1 LNYSV
6 KRVSL
11 SYVGKR
17 LIRSWQLYV
26 ALLLGVV
33 LASTFFAGI
42 NVGADT
48 AAKQALDQAL
58 SQTQVDMTVSTGSFR
73 GKAAYGVISSKN
85 VTDILQRINSVDDV
99 ANSEVQSSI
108 FDFSSFV
115 TRNFTCPSR
124 IIGITEKSR
133 VYDGWI
139 GGKPNITE
147 NQVYVWAG
155 SRDASKLQV
164 GDVLQINVTA
174 TSFDMNTTQSTL
186 LSFLCNLTV
195 GGFAQLTDEA
205 LSLVSGGYDIWI
217 SSPGGQIVVS
227 SQSQSLDLNIMIADW
242 EKTFASLL
250 DRIYEFSPA
259 YSNPV
264 GTEILIYLNRAGL
277 VFPWDIGGSL
287 SRVKAVEDQITERLT
302 IYNLQP
308 TNNLG
313 MILDNFQYTAT
324 KMRVLFITASV
335 PVFFVAWYMGSTVSD
350 VSVNLRRREIGLLL
364 TKGFS
369 KRQLLG
375 IFLTE
380 AILIGLVGGFIGIA
394 LGFVLNPIFVTAAGG
409 TFIGSPYAA
418 WDTLFLTVA
427 FAILITVLSTFQ
439 SARKAQN
446 IAAIDAL
453 RQYMYVEETKPYKRI
468 WPVAALALG
477 TFKMIILLIGVNMF
491 VEMQNAARA
500 GSMLISILAGLAF
513 ILDSLLTAP
522 IGPWLFAWGL
532 TKLLVRGSVKFQ
544 ELTSR
549 AFKFL
554 GDLGSLATKNVQRN
568 PARSAAVA
576 FLVTLIVAYS
586 FQITGTL
593 ASQQD
598 FTARNILF
606 EVGSDV
612 SVRLSGGRFAGQAQS
627 GFNVTAIV
635 EEIERN
641 QSDFIAS
648 TTVEYLFMAS
658 VSNHYFTVKAVDSES
673 WLATAYYE
681 NQWFTGRDAQTSI
694 GLLKTSNETI
704 VLERSYA
711 LIFNKNL
718 DDYIAMSIAP
728 DTKELKIVGF
738 FGNEPPLTQ
747 GPYIFG
753 QGTISVP
760 SINYWSYVPYDLL
773 KTMSAEFGYNEA
785 RILIKLKEGASG
797 GEVADKIRGLNL
809 NISTVDSVEER
820 LDKEESDII
829 STGQLNVLRLGV
841 IFAVLASSVGTALV
855 TLVSLREREREASIM
870 CVRGLSFKQLS
881 TMLLAENIAI
891 IAFAALL
898 GTLIGFAVVRGTI
911 ISSNAS
917 GYLVTQNMV
926 FPPDITLLLLFS
938 FVLIFASTI
947 LPVIFMSK
955 RFSSRLER
963 IVRQV

>member
-1 LNYSV
+1 LST
-6 KRVSL
+6 
-11 SYVGKR
+11 SYVAKR
-17 LIRSWQLYV
+17 LIRSWQLYI

-58 SQTQVDMTVSTGSFR
+58 SQTQVDMTISTDSFR
-73 GKAAYGVISSKN
+73 GKTAYGAISSKN
-85 VTDILQRINSVDDV
+85 VTDILQRINSVDNV
-99 ANSEVQSSI
+99 ADSEAQSSM
-108 FDFSSFV
+108 FDFSLFAN
-115 TRNFTCPSR
+115 RNFTSPSR

-155 SRDASKLQV
+155 SKDASKLQV
-164 GDVLQINVTA
+164 GDLLQINVTA
-174 TSFDMNTTQSTL
+174 TSFDPNTTQVTS
-186 LSFLCNLTV
+186 LSFLWNLTV
-195 GGFAQLTDEA
+195 GGFAQLEDEA
-205 LSLVSGGYDIWI
+205 LSLVSGGYGVWI
-217 SSPGGQIVVS
+217 TSTGGQIVVS
-227 SQSQSLDLNIMIADW
+227 PRSQSIEQNIMIADW
-242 EKTFASLL
+242 KKTFANLL
-250 DRIYEFSPA
+250 DRIYDFSPA
-259 YSNPV
+259 YHNPV

-277 VFPWDIGGSL
+277 VFPWDIVGSF
-287 SRVKAVEDQITERLT
+287 SRVKTVEDQIKERLA
-302 IYNLQP
+302 IFNLQP

-313 MILDNFQYTAT
+313 MILSSFQSTAIN
-324 KMRVLFITASV
+324 MRILFITVSV

-369 KRQLLG
+369 KGQLLG

-394 LGFVLNPIFVTAAGG
+394 LGFVLNPIFIAAAGG
-409 TFIGSPYAA
+409 TFTGSPYAA

-427 FAILITVLSTFQ
+427 FAIMITVLSTFQ
-439 SARKAQN
+439 SARKAQS
-446 IAAIDAL
+446 IATIDAL
-453 RQYMYVEETKPYKRI
+453 RQYRYVEETKPYKRI
-468 WPVAALALG
+468 WPVAAFALG
-477 TFKMIILLIGVNMF
+477 TYKMIILLVGVNMF

-513 ILDSLLTAP
+513 ILDSLLTPP

-532 TKLLVRGSVKFQ
+532 TKLLIRGSVKFQ

-593 ASQQD
+593 ASERD

-606 EVGSDV
+606 EIGSDV
-612 SVRLSGGRFAGQAQS
+612 SVRLSGGRSSGQTQS
-627 GFNVTAIV
+627 GFNVTAIL

-641 QSDFIAS
+641 QSGSIAS
-648 TTVEYLFMAS
+648 TTVEYLFTAS
-658 VSNHYFTVKAVDSES
+658 VSNHYFTIKAIDPES
-673 WLATAYYE
+673 WFATAYCE
-681 NQWFTGRDAQTSI
+681 KQWFTGRDAQTSI
-694 GLLKTSNETI
+694 EMLETGNETI

-711 LIFNKNL
+711 LIFDKKL
-718 DDYIAMSIAP
+718 DDYITLRIGS
-728 DTKELKIVGF
+728 DTTELKIVGF

-753 QGTISVP
+753 QGIISVP
-760 SINYWSYVPYDLL
+760 SVTYWSYVPSDLL
-773 KTMSAEFGYNEA
+773 RTLSAEFVYNEA

-797 GEVADKIRGLNL
+797 RDVADKIRGLNL
-809 NISTVDSVEER
+809 NIGTVDSVEER
-820 LDKEESDII
+820 LVREESDVG

-841 IFAVLASSVGTALV
+841 IFAVLASTVGTALV
-855 TLVSLREREREASIM
+855 TLVSLREREREASVM
-870 CVRGLSFKQLS
+870 SVRGLSFKQLS

-891 IAFAALL
+891 VAFGAVL
-898 GTLIGFAVVRGTI
+898 GILVGLIVVRGTV

-917 GYLVTQNMV
+917 GYLVTKNMV
-926 FPPDITLLLLFS
+926 FPPDVTLLLLS
-938 FVLIFASTI
+938 SIVLIFASTI

-963 IVRQV
+963 IVRQA

>member
-1 LNYSV
+1 MPI
-6 KRVSL
+6 
-11 SYVGKR
+11 SYVAKR
-17 LIRSWQLYV
+17 MIRSWQLYI

-33 LASTFFAGI
+33 LAATFFAGI

-48 AAKQALDQAL
+48 VAKQALDQAL

-73 GKAAYGVISSKN
+73 GKTAYGVPSSKN
-85 VTDILQRINSVDDV
+85 VTDILQRINSVDGV
-99 ANSEVQSSI
+99 ANSEAHSSI
-108 FDFSSFV
+108 FDFSLFV
-115 TRNFTCPSR
+115 NRNFTSPSR
-124 IIGITEKSR
+124 IIGITENSR
-133 VYDGWI
+133 IYDGWI

-155 SRDASKLQV
+155 SKDASKLQV
-164 GDVLQINVTA
+164 GDILQINVTA
-174 TSFDMNTTQSTL
+174 TSFDPNTTQVTS
-186 LSFLCNLTV
+186 LSFLWNLTV
-195 GGFAQLTDEA
+195 GGFAQLEDEA
-205 LSLVSGGYDIWI
+205 LSLVSGGYGIWI
-217 SSPGGQIVVS
+217 SSSGGQIAVIS
-227 SQSQSLDLNIMIADW
+227 PWSQPIDQNIVIADW

-250 DRIYEFSPA
+250 NRIYDFSPA
-259 YSNPV
+259 YHNPV

-277 VFPWDIGGSL
+277 VFPWDIGGSI
-287 SRVKAVEDQITERLT
+287 SRVKTVEDQITERLT

-313 MILDNFQYTAT
+313 MILNNFLSTAIN
-324 KMRVLFITASV
+324 MRLLFITVSV

-369 KRQLLG
+369 KGQLLG

-380 AILIGLVGGFIGIA
+380 AILIGLTGGFIGIT
-394 LGFVLNPIFVTAAGG
+394 LGFVLNPIFITAAGG
-409 TFIGSPYAA
+409 TFTGSPYAA

-427 FAILITVLSTFQ
+427 FAIMITVLSTFQ

-453 RQYMYVEETKPYKRI
+453 RQHRYIEETKPYKRT

-477 TFKMIILLIGVNMF
+477 TFKMIILFLGVNML
-491 VEMQNAARA
+491 VEMQNAARG
-500 GSMLISILAGLAF
+500 GSILISILAGLAF

-532 TKLLVRGSVKFQ
+532 TKLLIRGSVKFQ

-554 GDLGSLATKNVQRN
+554 GDLGSLATRNVQRN

-593 ASQQD
+593 ASQED

-606 EVGSDV
+606 EVGNDV
-612 SVRLSGGRFAGQAQS
+612 IVRLGGGRFAEQTQS
-627 GFNVTAIV
+627 AFNVTAIV
-635 EEIERN
+635 EAIERN
-641 QSDFIAS
+641 QSDSIAS
-648 TTVEYLFMAS
+648 TTVEYMFTAS
-658 VSNHYFTVKAVDSES
+658 VSNRFFTVKAIDPES

-681 NQWFTGRDAQTSI
+681 KQWFTGHDVQTSI
-694 GLLKTSNETI
+694 GMLKTSNENI

-711 LIFNKNL
+711 LIFDKNL
-718 DDYIAMSIAP
+718 DDYITLSIGSN
-728 DTKELKIVGF
+728 TKELKIVGF

-747 GPYIFG
+747 GPYIFE
-753 QGTISVP
+753 QGIISVP
-760 SINYWSYVPYDLL
+760 SIAYWSYVPYDLL
-773 KTMSAEFGYNEA
+773 KTLSAEFGYNEA
-785 RILIKLKEGASG
+785 RILIKLKEEASG
-797 GEVADKIRGLNL
+797 KEVADKIRGLNL
-809 NISTVDSVEER
+809 NIGTVDSVEER

-841 IFAVLASSVGTALV
+841 VFAVLASSVGTALV

-870 CVRGLSFKQLS
+870 SVRGLSFKQLS
-881 TMLLAENIAI
+881 TMFLAENIAI
-891 IAFAALL
+891 VAFAAVL
-898 GTLIGFAVVRGTI
+898 GTLVGFTVVRGTV

-917 GYLVTQNMV
+917 GYLVTRNMV
-926 FPPDITLLLLFS
+926 FPPDLILLLLFS

-947 LPVIFMSK
+947 LPVFFMSK

-963 IVRQV
+963 VVRQA

>member
-1 LNYSV
+1 
-6 KRVSL
+6 
-11 SYVGKR
+11 VGKR
-17 LIRSWQLYV
+17 LIRSWQLYI

-58 SQTQVDMTVSTGSFR
+58 SQTQVDMTVSTASFR
-73 GKAAYGVISSKN
+73 SKTAYGVISSKN
-85 VTDILQRINSVDDV
+85 VTDILQRINGVDDV
-99 ANSEVQSSI
+99 ANSEAQSSI
-108 FDFSSFV
+108 LDFSLIVSH
-115 TRNFTCPSR
+115 NFTSPSR
-124 IIGITEKSR
+124 IIGITETSR
-133 VYDGWI
+133 AYDGWV

-155 SRDASKLQV
+155 SKDASKLQV
-164 GDVLQINVTA
+164 GDVLQLNLTA
-174 TSFDMNTTQSTL
+174 TSFDPNVTQTVT
-186 LSFLCNLTV
+186 LSFLWNLTV
-195 GGFAQLTDEA
+195 GGFAQLEDDA
-205 LSLVSGGYDIWI
+205 LGLLMGSYSIWI
-217 SSPGGQIVVS
+217 SSTGGQIVVS
-227 SQSQSLDLNIMIADW
+227 SQTPSIDQNILIADW
-242 EKTFASLL
+242 QKTFASLL
-250 DRIYEFSPA
+250 DKIYEFLPA

-264 GTEILIYLNRAGL
+264 GTEILIYVNRAGL

-287 SRVKAVEDQITERLT
+287 ARVRTVADRITEKLS

-308 TNNLG
+308 TNKLG
-313 MILDNFQYTAT
+313 MILDSFQSTAIN
-324 KMRVLFITASV
+324 MRMLFITASV

-375 IFLTE
+375 LFLTE
-380 AILIGLVGGFIGIA
+380 AILIGLIGGFIGIA

-409 TFIGSPYAA
+409 VFTGSPYAA

-427 FAILITVLSTFQ
+427 FAIMITALSTFQ
-439 SARKAQN
+439 SARRAQN
-446 IAAIDAL
+446 ITAIDAL
-453 RQYMYVEETKPYKRI
+453 RQYRYVEETKPYKKI
-468 WPVAALALG
+468 WPLAALVLG
-477 TFKMIILLIGVNMF
+477 TFKMIILLLGVNML
-491 VEMQNAARA
+491 VEMQNAARG

-532 TKLLVRGSVKFQ
+532 TKLLIRGSVKFQ
-544 ELTSR
+544 ELTSKV
-549 AFKFL
+549 FKFL

-576 FLVTLIVAYS
+576 FLVTLIIAYS

-612 SVRLSGGRFAGQAQS
+612 SVRLSGGRFTGQAQD

-635 EEIERN
+635 DAIEKN
-641 QSDFIAS
+641 QTDSIAS
-648 TTVEYLFMAS
+648 TTVEYLFTAS
-658 VSNHYFTVKAVDSES
+658 VSNHYFTIKAIDPDS

-694 GLLKTSNETI
+694 GMLKTSNESI

-711 LIFNKNL
+711 LIFDKKLN
-718 DDYIAMSIAP
+718 DYITLTIGQ

-738 FGNEPPLTQ
+738 FGNEPPLAQ

-760 SINYWSYVPYDLL
+760 SITYWSYVPYDLL
-773 KTMSAEFGYNEA
+773 KTLGVDFGYNEA
-785 RILIKLKEGASG
+785 RLLIKLKEGASDR
-797 GEVADKIRGLNL
+797 EVADKIRGLNL
-809 NISTVDSVEER
+809 NIGTVDSVEER
-820 LDKEESDII
+820 LDKEKSDII

-841 IFAVLASSVGTALV
+841 IFAVVASSVGTALV
-855 TLVSLREREREASIM
+855 TLVSLREREREASVM
-870 CVRGLSFKQLS
+870 SVRGLSFKQLS
-881 TMLLAENIAI
+881 TMLLAENMAI
-891 IAFAALL
+891 IVFAAVL
-898 GTLIGFAVVRGTI
+898 GTLVGLAVVRGTVV
-911 ISSNAS
+911 SSNAS
-917 GYLVTQNMV
+917 GYLVTKNMV
-926 FPPDITLLLLFS
+926 FPLDVTLLLLFS
-938 FVLIFASTI
+938 FVLIFASTV

-955 RFSSRLER
+955 RFSSRLEK
-963 IVRQV
+963 IVRQA